1 MTTTV
6 ANDAFGR
13 LRVGLPETLH
23 DSRLTYDLA
32 PLLWET
38 TLVGTGTCT
47 HLPNESAAPLAVAAS
62 GDSVTRQTRYMQ
74 YRPGKSQL
82 ILMTGTAVKAAN
94 VRCRIGYFDDN
105 DGLFFEITNT
115 DVKVVVRTSTSG
127 TALT

>member
-38 TLVGTGTCT
+38 TLAAALLRLAWE
-47 HLPNESAAPLAVAAS
+47 HLMRRLW
-62 GDSVTRQTRYMQ
+62 
-74 YRPGKSQL
+74 
-82 ILMTGTAVKAAN
+82 TA
-94 VRCRIGYFDDN
+94 
-105 DGLFFEITNT
+105 
-115 DVKVVVRTSTSG
+115 
-127 TALT
+127 

>member
-38 TLVGTGTCT
+38 TLVG
-47 HLPNESAAPLAVAAS
+47 VAA
-62 GDSVTRQTRYMQ
+62 
-74 YRPGKSQL
+74 
-82 ILMTGTAVKAAN
+82 AATWTE
-94 VRCRIGYFDDN
+94 VR
-105 DGLFFEITNT
+105 
-115 DVKVVVRTSTSG
+115 
-127 TALT
+127 

>member
-1 MTTTV
+1 MATTV

-38 TLVGTGTCT
+38 VLTAGGTVT
-47 HLPNESAAPLAVAAS
+47 HLPYESAARLSVATS
-62 GDSVTRQTRYMQ
+62 GDAVVRQSRYIT

-82 ILMTGTAVKAAN
+82 VMVTGTVA
-94 VRCRIGYFDDN
+94 
-105 DGLFFEITNT
+105 
-115 DVKVVVRTSTSG
+115 TSG
-127 TALT
+127 ALSWTEVR